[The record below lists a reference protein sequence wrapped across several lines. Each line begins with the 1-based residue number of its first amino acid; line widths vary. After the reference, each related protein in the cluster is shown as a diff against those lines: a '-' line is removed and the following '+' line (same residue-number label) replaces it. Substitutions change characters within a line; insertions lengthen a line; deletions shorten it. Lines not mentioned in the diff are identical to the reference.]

1 MMQFGDNDSVMMQL
15 NNVDISNK
23 VNKYKMLEGL

>member
-1 MMQFGDNDSVMMQL
+1 MQFGDNDSVMMQL